1 MSKEKKKIDRV
12 VPAEKLS
19 DPKVQKDL
27 HEVLMKLTALV
38 VTDRSCLAREGV
50 AILRKYVK

>member
-27 HEVLMKLTALV
+27 HEVLMKLTASR
-38 VTDRSCLAREGV
+38 T
-50 AILRKYVK
+50 Y